1 MGHDTARNQKA
12 NLREIFWLTNLDH
25 KNVVKLKHCFLCLNE
40 MWVVLEFMEGGTL
53 TEAVKTSRFRETEV
67 AYVAREMFLGINYM
81 HENMVIHRDLKSANV
96 MLTVKAEIKLI
107 DFGLCGDA
115 RTNPRLKGMVGS
127 PYWMPPEVS
136 SPLI

>member
-1 MGHDTARNQKA
+1 
-12 NLREIFWLTNLDH
+12 
-25 KNVVKLKHCFLCLNE
+25 
-40 MWVVLEFMEGGTL
+40 
-53 TEAVKTSRFRETEV
+53 
-67 AYVAREMFLGINYM
+67 MFLGINYM

-127 PYWMPPEVS
+127 PYWMPPEVAFFFCS
-136 SPLI
+136 FFLFLFFFLFFFSVD

>member
-67 AYVAREMFLGINYM
+67 ILFCFCFCFSFVLFLGG
-81 HENMVIHRDLKSANV
+81 V
-96 MLTVKAEIKLI
+96 
-107 DFGLCGDA
+107 CGSGD
-115 RTNPRLKGMVGS
+115 
-127 PYWMPPEVS
+127 VS
-136 SPLI
+136 GHQLHA